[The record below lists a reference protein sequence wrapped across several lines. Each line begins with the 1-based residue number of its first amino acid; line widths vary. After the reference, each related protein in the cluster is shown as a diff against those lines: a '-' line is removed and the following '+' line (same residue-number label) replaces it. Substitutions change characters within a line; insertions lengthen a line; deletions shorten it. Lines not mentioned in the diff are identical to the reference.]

1 MRFINEQLDDTKEFE
16 FDDPTED
23 FQNYDERKG
32 KGDKVIIVEGDDY
45 EEELETS
52 LYDVCF

>member
-23 FQNYDERKG
+23 FQNYDKRKE
-32 KGDKVIIVEGDDY
+32 KGDKVIIDENFN
-45 EEELETS
+45 EELEIS
-52 LYDVCF
+52 LYDICF